1 MVNCNPKSTPP
12 DSNARLS
19 AAMVPKSEGEK
30 KKKPSTKYRSVVST
44 LLYLSATTR
53 PEISYS
59 VSQVAKFC
67 ENPQPAHWNGVK
79 RIHAYLKA
87 TCDYGLWLGG
97 RDERVVGYTNADY
110 AGDLDD
116 SKSTSGNIFFYKGG
130 PVSWGCSKQT
140 CVALSTTESEYIAA
154 TKAAQTAIWLGLLET
169 EV

>member
-79 RIHAYLKA
+79 RILAYLKA
-87 TCDYGLWLGG
+87 TCDSTCGLVEEMNVLWDILM
-97 RDERVVGYTNADY
+97 
-110 AGDLDD
+110 L
-116 SKSTSGNIFFYKGG
+116 IM
-130 PVSWGCSKQT
+130 PVT
-140 CVALSTTESEYIAA
+140 
-154 TKAAQTAIWLGLLET
+154 
-169 EV
+169 

>member
-1 MVNCNPKSTPP
+1 MVNCNPKSTPA

-30 KKKPSTKYRSVVST
+30 KKPSTEYRLVVGA
-44 LLYLSATTR
+44 LLYLSTSTR
-53 PEISYS
+53 PDISYS

-67 ENPQPAHWNGVK
+67 ENPQPTHWNGVK
-79 RIHAYLKA
+79 RLLA
-87 TCDYGLWLGG
+87 WLGG
-97 RDERVVGYTNADY
+97 KDEPVIGYTDADY

-140 CVALSTTESEYIAA
+140 CIALSTTESEYIAA

-169 EV
+169 ELEMEP